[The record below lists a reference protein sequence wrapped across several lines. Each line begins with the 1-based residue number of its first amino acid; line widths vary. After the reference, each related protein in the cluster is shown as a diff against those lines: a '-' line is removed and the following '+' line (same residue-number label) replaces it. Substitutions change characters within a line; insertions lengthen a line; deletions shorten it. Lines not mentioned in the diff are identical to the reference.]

1 MEFDG
6 KIVRVLPA
14 REGTSERTG
23 NAWKTLPFVFEFFTP
38 ENQQWPE
45 RVLLETFDTN
55 YQAMIAPYC
64 KTVQGED
71 GRMKVALNQY
81 GDVDMVA
88 PMPIHIG
95 FSLKVRNGKRQ
106 DGSSFTVNDIR
117 IYKFEAIQQQQQ
129 QQQGQAVVAQPQ
141 TQQPQFANA
150 PVPPQYQP
158 QAQQPFPPQNQPGG
172 QANDDLPF

>member
-172 QANDDLPF
+172 QTNDDLPF

>member
-1 MEFDG
+1 MEFEG

-14 REGTSERTG
+14 REGVSQQSG

-55 YQAMIAPYC
+55 IQRQIAPYC
-64 KTVQGED
+64 KTVVGED
-71 GRMKVALNQY
+71 QKPKVMLNQY
-81 GDVDMVA
+81 GDVELLGQMAVR
-88 PMPIHIG
+88 IG

-117 IYKFEAIQQQQQ
+117 IYKFEAIQPGQQ

-141 TQQPQFANA
+141 TQQAPQFNNA

-158 QAQQPFPPQNQPGG
+158 QAPFPPQQPQGG
-172 QANDDLPF
+172 QGDDDLPF

>member
-64 KTVQGED
+64 KRGQD
-71 GRMKVALNQY
+71 GKVALNQY
-81 GDVDMVA
+81 GDVEMIA

-106 DGSSFTVNDIR
+106 DGTSFTVNDIR
-117 IYKFEAIQQQQQ
+117 IYKFEAIQPAQQQQ
-129 QQQGQAVVAQPQ
+129 AQQPQYQQQPPTGYQPAPAQPQ
-141 TQQPQFANA
+141 TAA
-150 PVPPQYQP
+150 PQYQP

>member
-14 REGTSERTG
+14 REGVSQQTG

-55 YQAMIAPYC
+55 YQAMIAPFC

-81 GDVDMVA
+81 GDVEMVA

-95 FSLKVRNGKRQ
+95 FSMKVRNGKRQ

-117 IYKFEAIQQQQQ
+117 IYKFEPIQQQQ

>member
-14 REGTSERTG
+14 REGVSQQTG

-81 GDVDMVA
+81 GDVEMIA

-117 IYKFEAIQQQQQ
+117 IYKFEAIQQGQ

>member
-14 REGTSERTG
+14 REGVSQQTG

-81 GDVDMVA
+81 GDVEMIA

-95 FSLKVRNGKRQ
+95 FSMKVRNGKRQ

-117 IYKFEAIQQQQQ
+117 IYKFEAIQPAQ
-129 QQQGQAVVAQPQ
+129 QQQGGQQPAGQPAGTVAQPQ
-141 TQQPQFANA
+141 YQQQPA
-150 PVPPQYQP
+150 YQP

-172 QANDDLPF
+172 QTNDDLPF

>member
-81 GDVDMVA
+81 GDVEMIA

-117 IYKFEAIQQQQQ
+117 IYKFEAIQPAQ

>member
-14 REGTSERTG
+14 REGVSQQTG

-64 KTVQGED
+64 KRGQD
-71 GRMKVALNQY
+71 GKVALNQY
-81 GDVDMVA
+81 GDVEMIA

-117 IYKFEAIQQQQQ
+117 IYKFEAIQPVQQ

>member
-14 REGTSERTG
+14 REGVSQQTG

-81 GDVDMVA
+81 GDVEMIA

-95 FSLKVRNGKRQ
+95 FSMKVRNGKRQ

-117 IYKFEAIQQQQQ
+117 IYKFEAIQPAQQ

>member
-14 REGTSERTG
+14 REGTSEKTG

-117 IYKFEAIQQQQQ
+117 IYKFEAIQPVQQ

>member
-14 REGTSERTG
+14 REGVSQQTG

-81 GDVDMVA
+81 GDVEMIA

-117 IYKFEAIQQQQQ
+117 IYKFEAIQPAQ

>member
-1 MEFDG
+1 MEFEG

-14 REGTSERTG
+14 REGVSQQSG

-55 YQAMIAPYC
+55 IQRQIAPYC
-64 KTVQGED
+64 KTVVGED
-71 GRMKVALNQY
+71 QKPKVMLNQY
-81 GDVDMVA
+81 GDVELLGQMAVR
-88 PMPIHIG
+88 IG

-117 IYKFEAIQQQQQ
+117 IYKFEAVQPGQ

-141 TQQPQFANA
+141 TQQAPQFNNA

-158 QAQQPFPPQNQPGG
+158 QAPFLPQQPQGG
-172 QANDDLPF
+172 QGDDDLPF

>member
-23 NAWKTLPFVFEFFTP
+23 NVWKTLPFVFEFFTP

-81 GDVDMVA
+81 GDVEMIA

-117 IYKFEAIQQQQQ
+117 IYKFEPIQQG

>member
-14 REGTSERTG
+14 REGVSQQTG

-64 KTVQGED
+64 KRGQD
-71 GRMKVALNQY
+71 GKVALNQY
-81 GDVDMVA
+81 GDVEMIA

-106 DGSSFTVNDIR
+106 DGTSFTVNDIR
-117 IYKFEAIQQQQQ
+117 IYKFEPIQQQQQ
-129 QQQGQAVVAQPQ
+129 P
-141 TQQPQFANA
+141 TP
-150 PVPPQYQP
+150 QP
-158 QAQQPFPPQNQPGG
+158 QAAAPMYQPSAPFPPQNVPQQQGG
-172 QANDDLPF
+172 QTDDLPF

>member
-81 GDVDMVA
+81 GDVEMIA

-95 FSLKVRNGKRQ
+95 FSMKVRNGKRQ

-117 IYKFEAIQQQQQ
+117 IYKFEAIQPA
-129 QQQGQAVVAQPQ
+129 QQQGQQQPAGQPAGTVAQPQ
-141 TQQPQFANA
+141 YQQQPA
-150 PVPPQYQP
+150 YQP

>member
-14 REGTSERTG
+14 REGVSQQTG

-64 KTVQGED
+64 KRGQD
-71 GRMKVALNQY
+71 GKVALNQY
-81 GDVDMVA
+81 GDVEMIA

-117 IYKFEAIQQQQQ
+117 IYKFEPIQQQ
-129 QQQGQAVVAQPQ
+129 QQQGQQQPAGQPAGTVAQPQ
-141 TQQPQFANA
+141 YQQQPA
-150 PVPPQYQP
+150 YQP

-172 QANDDLPF
+172 QTNDDLPF